1 MRRLQPRVP
10 VKTPGTGGYGDRVID
25 PLTTALYIGAGV
37 LILLAGLYTGLDK
50 RPNVPVLGVT
60 ALLEAVTLTQL
71 VVGIVH
77 LASTDRDVNG
87 PVFVA
92 YLLGLVIVLPL
103 ASVWALAEKSRWGTG
118 VLVIAGLVLLVLV
131 ARLQQLWTGVGV

>member
-1 MRRLQPRVP
+1 
-10 VKTPGTGGYGDRVID
+10 VID

-71 VVGIVH
+71 VVGIVQ

-92 YLLGLVIVLPL
+92 YLLGLVLVLPL
-103 ASVWALAEKSRWGTG
+103 ASVWAVAEKSRWGTG

>member
-1 MRRLQPRVP
+1 M
-10 VKTPGTGGYGDRVID
+10 ID
-25 PLTTALYIGAGV
+25 PLTTALYLGTGV
-37 LILLAGLYTGLDK
+37 LILLAGLFTLLD
-50 RPNVPVLGVT
+50 RRMNALVLGV
-60 ALLEAVTLTQL
+60 AAVVELVTLVQL
-71 VVGIVH
+71 VVGIVQ
-77 LASTDRDVNG
+77 LASTARDVNG

-92 YLLGLVIVLPL
+92 YLLGLVVVLPL